1 MILNPNQMKNIL
13 VFTDFSYSSFNAVR
27 YAALLAHS
35 FGESKIILYH
45 SYALNPTSEGYL
57 PYPVDLEALRAESL
71 TKLQDLE
78 LAIQPFFSANT
89 TLELQTDDH
98 LLLASNNLSTR
109 IDLAVI
115 GSKGQSNVA
124 QLLYGSNAVNL
135 IKNLPFPL
143 LVIPSEVVFEPIKQ
157 VVLACE
163 LKDVEKIPVGQI
175 IDFIKSIEAKL
186 YVLNINPDEVER
198 ADTEVILQQ
207 TKLHQLLE
215 ELNPDYQYTND
226 ENIAENMENFV
237 LNNNMNLLI
246 MIHKKHGFFHQ
257 LFHGSLTKKIAAH
270 GKTPL
275 LVLKEIETKSAI

>member
-57 PYPVDLEALRAESL
+57 PYPVDLEALKAESL

-98 LLLASNNLSTR
+98 LLLASNNLSAR

-115 GSKGQSNVA
+115 GSKGQSNSDARNPGQAGQNPSGLNRQKYVDKKKWP
-124 QLLYGSNAVNL
+124 QRSVTVKGSNS
-135 IKNLPFPL
+135 
-143 LVIPSEVVFEPIKQ
+143 PSTATSRQ
-157 VVLACE
+157 GA
-163 LKDVEKIPVGQI
+163 
-175 IDFIKSIEAKL
+175 AK
-186 YVLNINPDEVER
+186 
-198 ADTEVILQQ
+198 
-207 TKLHQLLE
+207 
-215 ELNPDYQYTND
+215 
-226 ENIAENMENFV
+226 F
-237 LNNNMNLLI
+237 
-246 MIHKKHGFFHQ
+246 
-257 LFHGSLTKKIAAH
+257 
-270 GKTPL
+270 
-275 LVLKEIETKSAI
+275 